1 MKKELQTFF
10 SKQDRSTAWKES
22 RKNDS
27 RSSGITKQPMDS
39 QLSNG
44 LSCACNCYEAKFSSQ
59 EGIGTNLAV
68 ATAGQSG
75 SCSGKFIAQHK
86 LVVCR

>member
-1 MKKELQTFF
+1 
-10 SKQDRSTAWKES
+10 
-22 RKNDS
+22 
-27 RSSGITKQPMDS
+27 MDS

-75 SCSGKFIAQHK
+75 SCSGKFIA
-86 LVVCR
+86 